1 MLTQGRL
8 EDGERWEG
16 GWSGNQKFSLRH
28 ARFEMPVEVGYMKL
42 EFSGK
47 VLTRNRNLGV
57 ISK

>member
-1 MLTQGRL
+1 MLTRGRL

-47 VLTRNRNLGV
+47 VLT
-57 ISK
+57 